1 MNNTDDND
9 MKIYPV
15 VDDEDVMKLDRDFKD
30 PLQKPPF
37 VKILLGSRGTGKT
50 ATLINEI
57 FRKNMYGDV
66 KNKEPI
72 FNDIIVFRSTLGC
85 DSTSRHLVKKATAT
99 HNTYDDVLVKEI
111 LDFQRDTPKK
121 DRKHICIIADDIA
134 PILKRDDEIF
144 KLCSVHRHYL
154 ISIYFLIQSPR
165 LIPPIVRNCYT
176 SMYVYRLPNME
187 QQEKLFY
194 DLSFLGNKKDIQ
206 KMYNYATNKPFQF
219 LYVDALQNK
228 VWKWGATQPELMW
241 EKYDEDG
248 QYNPPFT
255 KSISDKE
262 IVKQKKEEIESDD
275 DEV

>member
-1 MNNTDDND
+1 MDND

-15 VDDEDVMKLDRDFKD
+15 VDDEDVMKLDRDFID
-30 PLQKPPF
+30 PIQKPPF

-50 ATLINEI
+50 ATLVNEI
-57 FRKNMYGDV
+57 FRKNMYGEI
-66 KNKEPI
+66 KGKEEV
-72 FNDIIVFRSTLGC
+72 FSDIIVFSSTLGC

-99 HNTYDDVLVKEI
+99 HNTYDDVMVREI
-111 LDFQRDTPKK
+111 LEYQRDTPKK
-121 DRKHICIIADDIA
+121 DRKHILIIADDIA
-134 PILKRDDEIF
+134 PILKREDEIF

-194 DLSFLGNKKDIQ
+194 DLSFLGNKKDIK
-206 KMYNYATNKPFQF
+206 KMYNYATNKPYQF
-219 LYVDALQNK
+219 MYVDALKNE

-241 EKYDEDG
+241 TKYDDNG
-248 QYNPPFT
+248 GYNPPFNRELT
-255 KSISDKE
+255 EEEKDKSLEHDVE
-262 IVKQKKEEIESDD
+262 
-275 DEV
+275 